1 MVNIPLP
8 FFGGR
13 RRPSARTSALEEPA
27 ADKQELIRLQK
38 EVETLRIAN
47 EQLKEQLA
55 ARSIRLGEYLYKWSA
70 GGLPLLGA
78 LGLGGPAAEWGLRYV
93 LLRGTDLAAY
103 GSAKDTA
110 FSPRDE
116 ISVLSCFVAWE
127 GLRAGRFW
135 AFSVLDSGGSLLVR
149 LAALNRDAAERW
161 LAALEAAGCV
171 REDSLMPPEGPKGSV
186 EARIRSA
193 AAGALV
199 RSWSAPAPPPPP
211 QPDAAGGLST
221 SPPPSSGCGGSADV
235 LAAPLSDTAVPRAA
249 SASAGAPAS
258 AAASAAG
265 AAGGRGR
272 KDQRQGGGAAG
283 AGGGGGRRGGAANG
297 GAATAEP
304 SSPAAAAAGAAG
316 GGGGAAAERSAGS
329 GGVSSTPPPPRR
341 SLGGRPLGGAAGGGA
356 AAGAGA
362 HGAGGPKGPER
373 GPMLGSSPVHTSCR
387 FSLLSSERAWHEKHT
402 GLYNL
407 AFIIL
412 VLSNFRL
419 ALENALKYGWRLN
432 PVRVVGDLMTGRS
445 GSLGSG
451 GGYLNLPL
459 VACYPLLLAA
469 ALLSLGTELTGYAL
483 LGQEDKLRQQ
493 LSKRSGL
500 SAAAVER
507 AVGLRARAHEWLL
520 FLVHLTTTTGVIALP
535 WAVISLTKAEP
546 VSGAILITLAVV
558 LWMKLVS
565 YHHCCFDLRA
575 ARRSGEVRP
584 GERGCPDTPATEWGP
599 LERYPE
605 NLTFKNLMYF
615 LAVPTLSYQVNFP
628 RARSVRWRWLLRRCA
643 ELCITFTALAIMVGQ
658 YITPAVDNSLV
669 PLQKL
674 DLPRVA
680 ERVLKLALPSTYAWL
695 LGFYCLFHLWL
706 NVLAELTRF
715 GDREFYKD
723 WWNAATVGEYWKLW
737 NMPVHKWL
745 LRHVYFP
752 AIRAGSSRFNAILL
766 TFFVSAVFHELLLGV
781 PLHMVRL
788 WAFGGIMFQVPLI
801 MVTEML
807 RKKLNRDEL
816 GNYIFWIAFCVV
828 GQPVCVLLYYHDYV
842 VGIRPALLTLRQAA
856 AAVGGAAAAV
866 GEAAAAAA
874 AAGAGVAGTMAAGVG
889 AAAAAALGGVLGD
902 GAVGAAGAAAGA
914 SIAAAVG
921 NCTLDAA
928 SCGVS

>member
-13 RRPSARTSALEEPA
+13 RARAGTRTSPQEPA

-38 EVETLRIAN
+38 EVETLRVAN

-93 LLRGTDLAAY
+93 LLRGTGLAAY

-135 AFSVLDSGGSLLVR
+135 AFSVFDSGGSLL
-149 LAALNRDAAERW
+149 
-161 LAALEAAGCV
+161 
-171 REDSLMPPEGPKGSV
+171 
-186 EARIRSA
+186 
-193 AAGALV
+193 
-199 RSWSAPAPPPPP
+199 
-211 QPDAAGGLST
+211 
-221 SPPPSSGCGGSADV
+221 
-235 LAAPLSDTAVPRAA
+235 
-249 SASAGAPAS
+249 
-258 AAASAAG
+258 
-265 AAGGRGR
+265 
-272 KDQRQGGGAAG
+272 
-283 AGGGGGRRGGAANG
+283 
-297 GAATAEP
+297 
-304 SSPAAAAAGAAG
+304 
-316 GGGGAAAERSAGS
+316 
-329 GGVSSTPPPPRR
+329 
-341 SLGGRPLGGAAGGGA
+341 
-356 AAGAGA
+356 
-362 HGAGGPKGPER
+362 
-373 GPMLGSSPVHTSCR
+373 
-387 FSLLSSERAWHEKHT
+387 
-402 GLYNL
+402 
-407 AFIIL
+407 
-412 VLSNFRL
+412 
-419 ALENALKYGWRLN
+419 
-432 PVRVVGDLMTGRS
+432 
-445 GSLGSG
+445 
-451 GGYLNLPL
+451 
-459 VACYPLLLAA
+459 
-469 ALLSLGTELTGYAL
+469 
-483 LGQEDKLRQQ
+483 
-493 LSKRSGL
+493 
-500 SAAAVER
+500 
-507 AVGLRARAHEWLL
+507 
-520 FLVHLTTTTGVIALP
+520 
-535 WAVISLTKAEP
+535 
-546 VSGAILITLAVV
+546 
-558 LWMKLVS
+558 
-565 YHHCCFDLRA
+565 
-575 ARRSGEVRP
+575 
-584 GERGCPDTPATEWGP
+584 
-599 LERYPE
+599 
-605 NLTFKNLMYF
+605 
-615 LAVPTLSYQVNFP
+615 
-628 RARSVRWRWLLRRCA
+628 
-643 ELCITFTALAIMVGQ
+643 
-658 YITPAVDNSLV
+658 
-669 PLQKL
+669 L

-788 WAFGGIMFQVPLI
+788 WAFAGIMFQVPLI

-842 VGIRPALLTLRQAA
+842 VGIRPALLALRQAA

-874 AAGAGVAGTMAAGVG
+874 AAGAGVAGTVAAGVG
-889 AAAAAALGGVLGD
+889 AAAAAAIGGMLGD
-902 GAVGAAGAAAGA
+902 GGTGAAA
-914 SIAAAVG
+914 AAAGVVAAG
-921 NCTLDAA
+921 NCTLGAVA
-928 SCGVS
+928 CGVS

>member
-13 RRPSARTSALEEPA
+13 RRSDARTSPPEPG

-78 LGLGGPAAEWGLRYV
+78 LGLGGPGAEWGLRYV
-93 LLRGTDLAAY
+93 LLRGTALAAY

-149 LAALNRDAAERW
+149 LGALNRDAAERW
-161 LAALEAAGCV
+161 LSALEAAGCV
-171 REDSLMPPEGPKGSV
+171 RDDSLMPPEGPKGSM

-199 RSWSAPAPPPPP
+199 RSWSAPAPPQPPGL
-211 QPDAAGGLST
+211 PDGAAAL
-221 SPPPSSGCGGSADV
+221 SSGDSSADV
-235 LAAPLSDTAVPRAA
+235 LAPLSDAAPRAA
-249 SASAGAPAS
+249 SASASAEGP
-258 AAASAAG
+258 AAAAAAAGGPGRGRKDHRAGNGASGGAAGAGRKSGAG
-265 AAGGRGR
+265 AAGGSGAATSEPASPRADAAKGAAASPSAATPPPHRSLGGR
-272 KDQRQGGGAAG
+272 PAGAAGGGAAG
-283 AGGGGGRRGGAANG
+283 AGGG
-297 GAATAEP
+297 
-304 SSPAAAAAGAAG
+304 AG
-316 GGGGAAAERSAGS
+316 
-329 GGVSSTPPPPRR
+329 
-341 SLGGRPLGGAAGGGA
+341 
-356 AAGAGA
+356 
-362 HGAGGPKGPER
+362 GGPKGPER

-432 PVRVVGDLMTGRS
+432 PVRVVGDLMTGRA
-445 GSLGSG
+445 GSLGAG

-459 VACYPLLLAA
+459 VACYPLLFGAA
-469 ALLSLGTELTGYAL
+469 VLSLGTELTGYAL
-483 LGQEDKLRQQ
+483 LGQEERLRQQ

-507 AVGLRARAHEWLL
+507 AVALRARAHEWLL

-535 WAVISLTKAEP
+535 WAVINLTKAEP

-605 NLTFKNLMYF
+605 NLTFRNLMYF

-643 ELCITFTALAIMVGQ
+643 ELCITVTALAIMVGQ

-788 WAFGGIMFQVPLI
+788 WAFAGIMFQVPLI
-801 MVTEML
+801 MATEML

-842 VGIRPALLTLRQAA
+842 VGIRPALLALRQ
-856 AAVGGAAAAV
+856 
-866 GEAAAAAA
+866 AAAAAA
-874 AAGAGVAGTMAAGVG
+874 AAGAGVAGTVAAGAGVAGTVAAGVG
-889 AAAAAALGGVLGD
+889 AAAAAAIGGMLGD
-902 GAVGAAGAAAGA
+902 GTGAAGAAA
-914 SIAAAVG
+914 AAAAG
-921 NCTLDAA
+921 NCTLGAA
-928 SCGVS
+928 CGLT